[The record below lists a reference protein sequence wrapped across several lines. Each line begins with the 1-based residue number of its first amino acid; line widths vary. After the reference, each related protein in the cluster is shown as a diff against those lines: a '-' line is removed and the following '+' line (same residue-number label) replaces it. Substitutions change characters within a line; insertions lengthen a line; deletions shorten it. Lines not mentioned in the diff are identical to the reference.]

1 MKALIVAGG
10 TGGHIY
16 PALEVART
24 FNDSGA
30 EIHWIGK
37 DQSLEKEICNRENF
51 NFYRIKS
58 EGFRNK
64 SFIKKLISVILLQL
78 SLVHSFLLLIKIKP
92 DFVFCCGGY
101 ITLGPGLS
109 SAFLRIPLFIHEQN
123 SIPGTANKFLSHFSD
138 YVFEGFPSS
147 FKESGKTVFVGNPV
161 RREIIASQYEK
172 SNSNNSKEFNL
183 LILGGSQGSQ
193 QLNSILITA
202 LSKIEDLSDWR
213 ITHQTGKEDE
223 ERLQGFYSDLNV
235 KSLVVP
241 FIRDM
246 GSAYSSADLVISR
259 AGAMTIAELAVSNK
273 ASILLPFPW
282 ATDNHQYYNAM
293 YLKEHGAAEVLMTNT
308 STSLSD
314 STRLLNILLDLSS
327 NTKKRLSMAD
337 SAKLCSVPE
346 VTDKIYK
353 LINESIKKIS

>member
-1 MKALIVAGG
+1 M
-10 TGGHIY
+10 
-16 PALEVART
+16 
-24 FNDSGA
+24 
-30 EIHWIGK
+30 
-37 DQSLEKEICNRENF
+37 
-51 NFYRIKS
+51 
-58 EGFRNK
+58 
-64 SFIKKLISVILLQL
+64 
-78 SLVHSFLLLIKIKP
+78 
-92 DFVFCCGGY
+92 
-101 ITLGPGLS
+101 
-109 SAFLRIPLFIHEQN
+109 
-123 SIPGTANKFLSHFSD
+123 
-138 YVFEGFPSS
+138 
-147 FKESGKTVFVGNPV
+147 
-161 RREIIASQYEK
+161 
-172 SNSNNSKEFNL
+172 
-183 LILGGSQGSQ
+183 
-193 QLNSILITA
+193 
-202 LSKIEDLSDWR
+202 SKIEDLSDWR

-273 ASILLPFPW
+273 ASILLPLPW